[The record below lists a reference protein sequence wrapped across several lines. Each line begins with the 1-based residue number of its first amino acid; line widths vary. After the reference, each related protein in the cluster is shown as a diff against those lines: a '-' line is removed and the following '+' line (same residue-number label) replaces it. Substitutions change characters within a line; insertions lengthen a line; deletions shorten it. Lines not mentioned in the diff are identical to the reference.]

1 MLIWQRKKINT
12 KSEAEVGTLIR
23 NVLCEGEKL
32 EVGLEREI
40 TIYLLV
46 NHVEV
51 TLEAKEI
58 NMLRKD
64 KRDYNT
70 KI

>member
-1 MLIWQRKKINT
+1 M
-12 KSEAEVGTLIR
+12 GTLIR

>member
-1 MLIWQRKKINT
+1 MLIRQRKKINT
-12 KSEAEVGTLIR
+12 KFEAEVGTLTG

-32 EVGLEREI
+32 QVGLEREI
-40 TIYLLV
+40 TIYLFV

-58 NMLRKD
+58 NLLRKD
-64 KRDYNT
+64 N
-70 KI
+70 